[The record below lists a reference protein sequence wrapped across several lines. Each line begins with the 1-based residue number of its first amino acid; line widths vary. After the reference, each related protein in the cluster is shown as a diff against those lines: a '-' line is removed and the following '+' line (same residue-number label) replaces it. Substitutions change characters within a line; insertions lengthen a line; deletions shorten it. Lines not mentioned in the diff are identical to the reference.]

1 MSWSSTILS
10 TSATIARHEKEISL
24 QAGSTAR
31 WSIYVPALS
40 TVWFSTLGTTIASA
54 VFTYSDA
61 TTETVNVAADKIT
74 LPTAKYIISIACY
87 TSTPTLLYTFDC
99 TEGYGATLTDTSGAV
114 TITTIDSTG
123 NWTGWLE
130 TSTDGDFSWQDKIDL
145 AKDLL
150 GHRIETKLTEYGI
163 QVDEDSGEVLLDT
176 LMNPT
181 TFDVASDYL
190 ALSRIYLDLLSGGF
204 NELFQSKYEL
214 YNNLYE
220 RELAEGLKRM
230 NLDPALSGTTSEYR
244 VEILGRVSR

>member
-10 TSATIARHEKEISL
+10 TSATIARHEKEISM

-31 WSIYVPALS
+31 WSIYVPDTD
-40 TVWFSTLGTTIASA
+40 TVWFVSTCDHAIL
-54 VFTYSDA
+54 TYSDGSTA
-61 TTETVNVAADKIT
+61 TVSQGSSKVA
-74 LPTAKYIISIACY
+74 LPTTQYIIQIDLYDA
-87 TSTPTLLYTFDC
+87 TPTLLYSFDC
-99 TEGYGATLTDTSGAV
+99 TEGYGATLTDTTGAR
-114 TITTIDSTG
+114 TITLLNVSG
-123 NWTGWLE
+123 NWGAGWIE
-130 TSTDGDFSWQDKIDL
+130 TSTDGDFSWQEKIDL

-163 QVDEDSGEVLLDT
+163 SVDEDSGEVLLDT

-190 ALSRIYLDLLSGGF
+190 ALSLIYLDLLSGGF

-220 RELAEGLKRM
+220 RELAEGMKRM